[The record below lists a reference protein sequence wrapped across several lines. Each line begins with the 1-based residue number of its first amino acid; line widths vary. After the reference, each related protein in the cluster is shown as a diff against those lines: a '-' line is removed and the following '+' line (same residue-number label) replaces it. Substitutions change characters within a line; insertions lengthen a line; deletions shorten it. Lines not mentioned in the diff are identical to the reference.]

1 MSTAESDRSA
11 RGYRAATEAL
21 DERPSAA
28 TREAILAAAARQVQS
43 RPNDVRDLPA
53 AHARPRQRWPYAA
66 AAAVLLSTVAVM
78 MATRTEQEMT
88 SFTDSGGD
96 AGRAAAPATEPA
108 SAKPDAAAQ
117 PTVTAERAAADA
129 APASAAPVQPAPKIA
144 LPGSRPTQA
153 ARAPA
158 SPVPPAPP
166 MTGAEAKVN
175 APAETAPAKEE
186 AARLRTAPAPV
197 GGVEAPPEAAAAAP
211 ASLAKRQSAPLNES
225 AERRRD
231 EDGAVVGRSSPR
243 AASGALASDAHSEA
257 DRSASDWLDRIVKL
271 RRAGRHDE
279 ADAELK
285 RFRERFPQVTI
296 PPEAQAPAGTR

>member
-1 MSTAESDRSA
+1 MSAESDRSV
-11 RGYRAATEAL
+11 RGYRAASESL
-21 DERPSAA
+21 DERPSVA

-43 RPNDVRDLPA
+43 RPHDLRDPPA
-53 AHARPRQRWPYAA
+53 ARARSRPRWPYAA
-66 AAAVLLSTVAVM
+66 AAAVLLSTLAVM
-78 MATRTEQEMT
+78 MATRTEQEMP
-88 SFTDSGGD
+88 SFTDTSVD

-108 SAKPDAAAQ
+108 PAKPDAAAQ
-117 PTVTAERAAADA
+117 PAVTAERAAADA

-144 LPGSRPTQA
+144 LPTSRPTQA

-158 SPVPPAPP
+158 TPAPPAPP
-166 MTGAEAKVN
+166 MTDAESKVN
-175 APAETAPAKEE
+175 APAEAARAKDE
-186 AARLRTAPAPV
+186 AAGMRTAPALA
-197 GGVEAPPEAAAAAP
+197 GSVEAPSAAAGAAS

-231 EDGAVVGRSSPR
+231 EVGAAVGRSAPR
-243 AASGALASDAHSEA
+243 AASGALASDARIEA
-257 DRSASDWLDRIVKL
+257 DQSASEWLDRIVKL
-271 RRAGRHDE
+271 RRAGRHEE